1 MTTALW
7 IANVVVGLLVIA
19 DMLYGRH
26 MAKKWMLDVDP
37 CGYTCEE
44 CEEEADMDY
53 AEAEMIQDDLL
64 LRVDLLEKEVFKLKN
79 TPKKKSTIR
88 KKK

>member
-19 DMLYGRH
+19 DMLYGKR

-37 CGYTCEE
+37 CGYTCAERQEE
-44 CEEEADMDY
+44 IDMDY
-53 AEAEMIQDDLL
+53 AEAEQIQDDLL